1 MAHALRPSHAALDGN
16 IVFAASTARHARQP
30 EPRDLAEIGMI
41 AADTLARAIARAIF
55 EATALPCDGA
65 LPAWRDLFAAKS

>member
-1 MAHALRPSHAALDGN
+1 
-16 IVFAASTARHARQP
+16 
-30 EPRDLAEIGMI
+30 MI